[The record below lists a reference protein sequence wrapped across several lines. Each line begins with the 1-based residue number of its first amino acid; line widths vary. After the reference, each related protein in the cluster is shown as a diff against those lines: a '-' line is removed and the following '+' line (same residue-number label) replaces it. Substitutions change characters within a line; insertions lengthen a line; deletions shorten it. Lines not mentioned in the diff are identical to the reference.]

1 MRKMIA
7 EELQG
12 DQFPVRAKDKE
23 NMAPL
28 SSDDPNVRRG
38 SIFVA
43 TDDGL
48 EEAKSQSAADPDTDV
63 KSSTTPDIVNE
74 IAPDVNTNP
83 VLAFP
88 PKRRESL
95 TFAL

>member
-1 MRKMIA
+1 MIA

-38 SIFVA
+38 SIFVWFWA
-43 TDDGL
+43 CCNMLRCMLCEL
-48 EEAKSQSAADPDTDV
+48 E
-63 KSSTTPDIVNE
+63 
-74 IAPDVNTNP
+74 
-83 VLAFP
+83 L
-88 PKRRESL
+88 L
-95 TFAL
+95 